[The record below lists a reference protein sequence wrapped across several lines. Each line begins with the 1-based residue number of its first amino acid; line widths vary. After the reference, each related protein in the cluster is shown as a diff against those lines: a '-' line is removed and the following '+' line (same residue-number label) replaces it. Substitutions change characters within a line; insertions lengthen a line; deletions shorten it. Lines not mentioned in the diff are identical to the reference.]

1 MKFKHILLVCTLP
14 VMALYG
20 FSPNNKIIENQ
31 YISSCIAI
39 KTDGDFKLKD
49 APYYSKLFTQKELKT
64 LKKGEKN
71 RELCNQNLILQQATL
86 SQAQSLERSQNTKK
100 AEKLYKKAEAYELK
114 ALKYMNK
121 AGDYFNEVYTPVL
134 TLKTK
139 DTSDINVKL
148 AYQLNNL
155 AIENYRTVKEL
166 RKNIVK
172 ENTQSSLRSIYAKLY
187 SAIYNQETAFG
198 LLNNE
203 ANLDLSALKPQEN
216 IVVNPDNGKAQNVV
230 LQTKVKYDFD
240 QDKNI
245 IKKRYNEFKDAL
257 KVSAADDKLVQKAF
271 EDDFSAMEL
280 MKKSWSLGL
289 QADTFRTYILDA
301 ETLAER
307 EYYDQKA
314 QENEMTECSNL
325 VKAMRLN
332 VKSNNTLFSTY
343 EKYIIGIRNDNQ
355 QAKQL
360 EDTAVKLFN
369 ISKSYETLADKHY
382 SMVEKYTTLASGN
395 DIKLSAIENMEN
407 AIAIYLGSSANPSMP
422 CNANSAIN
430 HHNEIAQNYAD
441 ESGQEAPKVDK
452 KDEVSSANNSKPE
465 VKKDEKTEVKSEAKT
480 EAKTDNKSQEADKK
494 DVAQNNNSQ
503 NKTNKPANNIANS
516 NKTASNKNN
525 NSQAANKNTNS
536 TTNNKVSN
544 VKASE
549 AYSNAKV
556 VSSWFYSNDDQRLK
570 PYSYPKGTFFS
581 VEVGQ
586 FKEMVEP
593 VDFQAVNKIICQKLD
608 NQTSMRYYV
617 GESSNQAL
625 AAKILA
631 NAKNLGYKDAKL
643 VKFVNGAKSYVDA
656 KDIPTVV
663 EQNND
668 AINAENASKRYAI
681 QFCALKDLK
690 TPKELNVSDLY
701 YEKSSNGLYVYFT
714 GLTDDVNTA
723 KQNLEVLKKAG
734 YQDAYIVDIKNNSK
748 VNINANQTTT
758 YRVQLGAFKSKLTPQ
773 QEASFAK
780 IKSQFGLNINKQGE
794 YTVYSTKDY
803 SSRQEAENARAALS
817 NLGYKETYI
826 ATFVNGIKQ

>member
-1 MKFKHILLVCTLP
+1 
-14 VMALYG
+14 MALYG

-31 YISSCIAI
+31 YISNCITI

-64 LKKGEKN
+64 LKKGEKY

-86 SQAQSLERSQNTKK
+86 SQAQSLERSQNTQK

-114 ALKYMNK
+114 ALKYMDK

-134 TLKTK
+134 SLKTK

-148 AYQLNNL
+148 ASQLNNI
-155 AIENYRTVKEL
+155 AIENYRTVNEL

-187 SAIYNQETAFG
+187 SVINNQETAFG

-203 ANLDLSALKPQEN
+203 PNLDLSALKPQEN
-216 IVVNPDNGKAQNVV
+216 IVINPDNGKAQNVV
-230 LQTKVKYDFD
+230 LQTKVKYDFE

-280 MKKSWSLGL
+280 MKKSWTLGL

-332 VKSNNTLFSTY
+332 VKSNNTLFATY
-343 EKYIIGIRNDNQ
+343 EKYIIGIRNDNP

-395 DIKLSAIENMEN
+395 DIKLSAIQNMEN
-407 AIAIYLGSSANPSMP
+407 AIASYLGSSTSPSMP

-441 ESGQEAPKVDK
+441 ESGQNAPKQDK
-452 KDEVSSANNSKPE
+452 KDEIASVNNSKPE
-465 VKKDEKTEVKSEAKT
+465 VKNDEKSEGKSETKTETKT
-480 EAKTDNKSQEADKK
+480 EAKPETKSENKTQDTSNQK
-494 DVAQNNNSQ
+494 DVAQNSNSQ
-503 NKTNKPANNIANS
+503 NKTSKPANNTTNNS
-516 NKTASNKNN
+516 KPASNNKTN

-536 TTNNKVSN
+536 NNNNKVSN
-544 VKASE
+544 SKASE

-556 VSSWFYSNDDQRLK
+556 VSSWFYSNEDQRLK

-608 NQTSMRYYV
+608 NQTSMRYFV

-625 AAKILA
+625 AAKILT
-631 NAKNLGYKDAKL
+631 NAKNLGYKDARL
-643 VKFVNGAKSYVDA
+643 VKFVNGTKSYVDA

-668 AINAENASKRYAI
+668 AINTADANKQYAI

-701 YEKSSNGLYVYFT
+701 YEKTANGLYVYFT
-714 GLTDDVNTA
+714 GLTDDINTA
-723 KQNLEVLKKAG
+723 KQNLEILKKAG
-734 YQDAYIVDIKNNSK
+734 YKDAYIVDIKNNSK
-748 VNINANQTTT
+748 VNTNADQTT

-773 QEASFAK
+773 QEANFAK